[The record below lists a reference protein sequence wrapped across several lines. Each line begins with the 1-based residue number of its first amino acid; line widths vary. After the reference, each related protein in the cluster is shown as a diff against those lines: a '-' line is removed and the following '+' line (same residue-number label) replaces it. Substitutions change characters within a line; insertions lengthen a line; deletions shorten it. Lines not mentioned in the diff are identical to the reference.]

1 MQSIQH
7 VFSSREILLTEIYY
21 NKIRSENIMIL
32 HLQHIKC
39 VNLLACVPACACAI
53 AHVSGNNSVDW
64 CTRQEPLMKIFTISG
79 KPSTPPSTCPQSFI
93 IFSIPYKYHH
103 QSLHALKN
111 QLFNSNNFHFKFSI
125 LFSSFPMC
133 RDAPFPLYNLE
144 LCQTKK

>member
-1 MQSIQH
+1 MQSIHH

-133 RDAPFPLYNLE
+133 RDTPFPLYNLE

>member
-1 MQSIQH
+1 MQSVHHVFYSREILLLEIYYNKIKSENIKTKYPSMQSIHH

-103 QSLHALKN
+103 
-111 QLFNSNNFHFKFSI
+111 
-125 LFSSFPMC
+125 
-133 RDAPFPLYNLE
+133 
-144 LCQTKK
+144 

>member
-1 MQSIQH
+1 MQSVHH

-93 IFSIPYKYHH
+93 IFLYPINTIT
-103 QSLHALKN
+103 SLCMPSKTSCLTATI
-111 QLFNSNNFHFKFSI
+111 FI
-125 LFSSFPMC
+125 LSLAFSSP
-133 RDAPFPLYNLE
+133 PS
-144 LCQTKK
+144 LCVEMLPSHYII